1 MSPKTRL
8 LKPIT
13 IGARIPVELK
23 LKLIKLN
30 ENPEY
35 RFESESKIIYRAL
48 DRFMTELPEVDSV
61 ESQKRDE
68 RVIVRVPDDLK
79 TKLKTLVKKNKYGA
93 ESESDIVCMALDKF
107 INDEFIRL
115 KMKGGNK

>member
-8 LKPIT
+8 LKPAT

-23 LKLIKLN
+23 SRLLKLN

-48 DRFMTELPEVDSV
+48 DRFMTELPEVDPV

-68 RVIVRVPDDLK
+68 RVGTRAPQDLHN
-79 TKLKTLVKKNKYGA
+79 KLKSLIKSKKYGA
-93 ESESDIVCMALDKF
+93 ESMSDVVCLALDKF
-107 INDEFIRL
+107 IDDEFSRL
-115 KMKGGNK
+115 KIRGNK